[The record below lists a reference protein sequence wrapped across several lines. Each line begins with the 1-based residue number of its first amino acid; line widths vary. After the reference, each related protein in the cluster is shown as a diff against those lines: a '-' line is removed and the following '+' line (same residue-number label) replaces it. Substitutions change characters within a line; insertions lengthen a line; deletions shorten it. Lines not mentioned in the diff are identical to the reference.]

1 MRRGLCHLLLST
13 SPARLFVPLGPV
25 PLDIPKGRLHLVD
38 DLRVPG
44 VLSDII
50 ADFDSGRTIGGGE
63 LDDDVEGDGLGA
75 RGGMG
80 EVVCSN
86 GFALVLQG
94 EKS

>member
-1 MRRGLCHLLLST
+1 M
-13 SPARLFVPLGPV
+13 
-25 PLDIPKGRLHLVD
+25 D
-38 DLRVPG
+38 DLCVAG
-44 VLSDII
+44 VLPDVV
-50 ADFDSGRTIGGGE
+50 ADFDGGRAVGGGE
-63 LDDDVEGDGLGA
+63 LDDDVEGDGFGA